1 LRWRPLLEAIKEG
14 WIFFNQ
20 AYSNFIGEFYW
31 IVIQSKADVYKITRL
46 FTNGFAN
53 GSFDG

>member
-1 LRWRPLLEAIKEG
+1 LLEAIKEG